1 MSYRTKHVTVR
12 NHTCKAVS
20 NFCSTCD
27 VFYGMAK
34 ICDYSSLIFTGNIT
48 VLLIV
53 AMTTDYWEYRGFDF
67 KRLIKDISSFN
78 ATKLIVPT
86 DTDSYI
92 QLKYESKQSKALSQL
107 RLSVL
112 YQPPVILQKYFYLED
127 DKHKNSSNEARKEI
141 LATTNVILFVQYGN
155 LFRDCEALE
164 GISFI
169 LNLYLNTAFLRF
181 RCLC

>member
-1 MSYRTKHVTVR
+1 MSHRTKYVKAR
-12 NHTCKAVS
+12 NHMCLAVS
-20 NFCSTCD
+20 NFCSSCD

-67 KRLIKDISSFN
+67 KRLVKNISNFN
-78 ATKLIVPT
+78 ATKLIIPT

-92 QLKYESKQSKALSQL
+92 QLKYESTQSKALPHL
-107 RLSVL
+107 HLSVL

-127 DKHKNSSNEARKEI
+127 EMRTNTTSKTGREI
-141 LATTNVILFVQYGN
+141 LASTNIILFVQYGN
-155 LFRDCEALE
+155 LFRDCDALE
-164 GISFI
+164 GIFFSI
-169 LNLYLNTAFLRF
+169 SYLF
-181 RCLC
+181 

>member
-1 MSYRTKHVTVR
+1 
-12 NHTCKAVS
+12 
-20 NFCSTCD
+20 
-27 VFYGMAK
+27 
-34 ICDYSSLIFTGNIT
+34 
-48 VLLIV
+48 
-53 AMTTDYWEYRGFDF
+53 MTTDYWEYRGFDF

-164 GISFI
+164 DGVRVRLGLKKVRRGKCI
-169 LNLYLNTAFLRF
+169 YLGFQTDAPIHTYVPAVPRK
-181 RCLC
+181 